1 MPLIPVGLQRSLVA
15 RAKDLLV
22 LSSRWSL
29 PRFAGQRIYD
39 LMLMITRQRLCS
51 LAGVRSLYLCHSMA
65 ADECYPGLSDF
76 DLVVVFDSDD
86 VSDFHARMRARWG
99 SLKRYFPIN
108 DLSILTTAE
117 FRAWQ
122 AIGGGWDP
130 LDEMAR
136 WKRIAGEELREPDPD
151 LSTEWAE
158 LDRLGW
164 ALGHFHNLLAVVLK
178 QEQRSKFMALIAR
191 RQLHKS
197 FWHTV
202 LALDPRYRAERSL
215 QRRIAAWLRDQ
226 NQPSVAYAV
235 QEMHQQNFISGPV
248 TRLRFDAAALA
259 YLELDRAL
267 RSNPLLRRSLPRPRP
282 SLKPVPIENQQEVEE
297 RARSISASLREVI
310 GDDIESIMLGSNGS
324 ARGYSLYVVLR
335 DGLDASALAT
345 VLRDMRAICRV
356 YDDLWLNE
364 HVPGG
369 MPTVCSRAMFV
380 ARLQTGRSGLQFLE
394 QYRVVLLGT
403 DLFAEVTTPLNEGG
417 DDAATSP
424 GTLDHRREHLA
435 YSLHV
440 HQVCLARSRPALYEL
455 ITFYLPRLMLQRRA
469 GITPATVTEAVQ
481 GYAALGDVVQSDLPL
496 RMHARY
502 AGRDLD
508 FLVQN
513 LEWSVFDEAWPL
525 LSQGLLSRNLPGQ
538 DLLGGEAAR

>member
-15 RAKDLLV
+15 EARDLLIF
-22 LSSRWSL
+22 SSRWSL
-29 PRFAGQRIYD
+29 TRFAGQRIYD
-39 LMLMITRQRLCS
+39 LMLIIIRQRLFPVR
-51 LAGVRSLYLCHSMA
+51 GVRALYLCHSMA

-76 DLVVVFDSDD
+76 DLVVVFDVANDFNGI
-86 VSDFHARMRARWG
+86 SDFHARMRARWG

-108 DLSILTTAE
+108 DLSIVTTAE

-122 AIGGGWDP
+122 SIGGGWDP

-136 WKRIAGEELREPDPD
+136 WKRIAGEELRQHDPESTTEP
-151 LSTEWAE
+151 AE

-178 QEQRSKFMALIAR
+178 QEQRSRFMALIAR

-226 NQPSVAYAV
+226 NQPPVASAV
-235 QEMHQQNFISGPV
+235 QEMHQRRFTRGPV
-248 TRLRFDAAALA
+248 TRLRFEAAASA
-259 YLELDRAL
+259 YLELDHAL
-267 RSNPLLRRSLPRPRP
+267 RCNPLLRRPLPRPQANLA
-282 SLKPVPIENQQEVEE
+282 SVPIENQQEVEE
-297 RARSISASLREVI
+297 RARAITASLREVI
-310 GDDIESIMLGSNGS
+310 GEAIECVMLGSNGS

-335 DGLDASALAT
+335 DGLDAGALAS

-369 MPTVCSRAMFV
+369 IPTVCSRAMFV

-394 QYRVVLLGT
+394 QYRVVLLGM
-403 DLFAEVTTPLNEGG
+403 DLYAAVTTPSNEGE
-417 DDAATSP
+417 DDAASP
-424 GTLDHRREHLA
+424 SRTLDQAREQLT

-440 HQVCLARSRPALYEL
+440 HQVCLARSKPALYEL
-455 ITFYLPRLMLQRRA
+455 ITFYLPRLMLQRRV

-481 GYAALGDVVQSDLPL
+481 AYARLSDVVQPDLPL

-502 AGRDLD
+502 GGRDLD

-525 LSQGLLSRNLPGQ
+525 LSQGLLS
-538 DLLGGEAAR
+538 GEHVP